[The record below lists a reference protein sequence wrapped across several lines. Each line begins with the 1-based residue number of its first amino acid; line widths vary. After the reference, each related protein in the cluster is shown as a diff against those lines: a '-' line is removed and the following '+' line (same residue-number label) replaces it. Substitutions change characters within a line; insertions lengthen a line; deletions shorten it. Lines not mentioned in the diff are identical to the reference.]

1 MAQGVTQTPHRPLIL
16 VAYQTKQMFSQ
27 DELSAIADLITFHD
41 DWDDVSERVGVDVEQ
56 LYDKVIA
63 QLSYQTQG

>member
-1 MAQGVTQTPHRPLIL
+1 
-16 VAYQTKQMFSQ
+16 MFTT

-63 QLSYQTQG
+63 QLSYNAQG

>member
-1 MAQGVTQTPHRPLIL
+1 
-16 VAYQTKQMFSQ
+16 MFSQ